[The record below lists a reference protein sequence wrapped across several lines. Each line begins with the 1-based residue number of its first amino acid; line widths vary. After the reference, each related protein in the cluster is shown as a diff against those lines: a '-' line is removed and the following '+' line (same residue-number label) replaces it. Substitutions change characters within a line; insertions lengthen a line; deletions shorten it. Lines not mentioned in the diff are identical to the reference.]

1 MLNDLEIKYQVATAC
16 FRLKSKDTVVF
27 MPVYE
32 KGQLQRLDGKHEV
45 WIPISVFHKIRN
57 YVTNNDSYE
66 GE

>member
-1 MLNDLEIKYQVATAC
+1 MLDDFEIKYQVASAC
-16 FRLKSKDTVVF
+16 FRLKSKDMVAF
-27 MPVYE
+27 DPVYE

-57 YVTNNDSYE
+57 YVTNNEGYE